1 MKIKYIILIVAIAIG
16 IAAVVS
22 SYGDSSSYVH
32 FSEAAKHPDKEF
44 HVVGQLMKDRPMKY
58 DPIQDP
64 NHFSFYVQDEK
75 GEERQVVYHH
85 PKPNDFELSERIV
98 LVGKDGNE
106 GVFEASQILLKC
118 PSKYE
123 AEEASI

>member
-22 SYGDSSSYVH
+22 SYGDSSSYVD
-32 FSEAAKHPDKEF
+32 FTEAAKHPNKEF
-44 HVVGQLMKDRPMKY
+44 HVVGQLLKDRPMSY

-64 NHFSFYVQDEK
+64 NHFSFYVKDEK
-75 GEERQVVYHH
+75 GAERQVVYHH

-98 LVGKDGNE
+98 LVGKDSDE